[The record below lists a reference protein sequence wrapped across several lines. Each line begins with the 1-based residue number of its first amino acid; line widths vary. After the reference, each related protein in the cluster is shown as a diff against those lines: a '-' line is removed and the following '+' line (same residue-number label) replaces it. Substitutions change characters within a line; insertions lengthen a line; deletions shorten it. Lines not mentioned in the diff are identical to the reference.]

1 MLCHQWSWLLLLTT
15 LFALDL
21 LHFVNLFLGGTLTIQ
36 LRNQQYCCIKLTGYC
51 GCFMASLECPIII
64 MLWRH
69 PLLNTAIFYFSFL
82 ISRRLVFMCLRTL
95 NWPIMMWQV
104 GYDPEIESY
113 PPWLLLQPYSR
124 VLPSIQPPGT
134 AIGALK
140 ESIRT
145 EYGTFF
151 SIWFVAFKII
161 FKSMNLFLK
170 LSFSLY
176 T

>member
-1 MLCHQWSWLLLLTT
+1 MKVVPMLCHQWSRLLLLTT

-82 ISRRLVFMCLRTL
+82 YLMPISIHVSKDTQLTNYDVTGWLWSWNWVLSSLAAIATVFTSFTFYTTSGNCYWCLERKHQ
-95 NWPIMMWQV
+95 N
-104 GYDPEIESY
+104 
-113 PPWLLLQPYSR
+113 R
-124 VLPSIQPPGT
+124 VW
-134 AIGALK
+134 
-140 ESIRT
+140 
-145 EYGTFF
+145 YVFF
-151 SIWFVAFKII
+151 YLICGI
-161 FKSMNLFLK
+161 
-170 LSFSLY
+170 
-176 T
+176 